1 MISNKPRYN
10 LLTDE
15 EFHNSLNKKHPDIVI
30 NMISSWLHKTLEKY
44 AEISMD
50 IASNFINA
58 TPTSIATNETFAK
71 NFTNKKLIIVGDDL
85 MSQFGGTA
93 FHKGIMNLIH

>member
-1 MISNKPRYN
+1 M
-10 LLTDE
+10 
-15 EFHNSLNKKHPDIVI
+15 
-30 NMISSWLHKTLEKY
+30 HKTLEKY